1 MSRICA
7 VIFLLFTFSANA
19 AVPEP
24 FMQGLLPGTITFIGE
39 SHKHVESA
47 ELVKELATSFIK
59 QGRCL
64 TLALEIAD
72 DEQPAIDR
80 VLAGASAS
88 TIDIPVSIDH
98 PGMRQLIEHLA
109 ILTTQSACLSVVA
122 IDAGPTNPHDRDEW
136 MSERL
141 ADLVG
146 DRPILVLIGALHT
159 LKKVDWLT
167 KTGKPSVAERMAA
180 RGFQVRSY
188 PQRWLPEQCGNGED
202 RDLRFVNAESEEA
215 LTLLNKSLMALINA
229 KPHQSAMGVVDG
241 FVVWECSTPS
251 IPESDFMANRKI

>member
-7 VIFLLFTFSANA
+7 VIFLLFAFAARS
-19 AVPEP
+19 AVPDPILES
-24 FMQGLLPGTITFIGE
+24 LLPGTIIFVGE
-39 SHKHVESA
+39 SHKHAESA
-47 ELVKELATSFIK
+47 KLVRDMVSAHVK
-59 QGRCL
+59 QGHCL
-64 TLALEIAD
+64 IVALEIAD
-72 DEQPAIDR
+72 EEQPAIDR

-98 PGMRQLIEHLA
+98 PAMRKLIEHLA
-109 ILTTQSACLSVVA
+109 VLTTQSACLSVIA
-122 IDAGPTNPHDRDEW
+122 IDAGPNNSRDRDEW
-136 MSERL
+136 MSKRL
-141 ADLVG
+141 ANLVG

-159 LKKVDWLT
+159 LKTVNWLT
-167 KTGKPSVAERMAA
+167 KTGKPSVAERLAA
-180 RGFQVRSY
+180 KGFQVRSF

-241 FVVWECSTPS
+241 FVLWECDTPS
-251 IPESDFMANRKI
+251 IPKSDSMAKR